1 MRKMYK
7 RILSKI
13 MIFVMCVGLLEGI
26 SIENVQAAS
35 STGKVPMVC
44 YTLSTGRVNTYEY
57 SKGKYNDDKYSYTG
71 YIDGSTDKCTILAV
85 NKNGYC
91 KVKYPVR
98 NGTRTAYAL
107 SREFFVNTSFDT
119 NETQIGV
126 RKTVYRR
133 SNLSQSLGTVYANDN
148 VIIVGTSRNTTQI
161 IYPAG
166 SYYKLGW
173 IEGTYGNS
181 NNCSVK
187 NGYYQIKSALDQNY
201 VLDVYGESCED
212 GANIQLY
219 YNKWATNQGF
229 LIKKES
235 DGYYSISA
243 IHSGKRLD
251 VAGSGKQNETNVLQ
265 WSAHNGDNQRWK
277 IVKTSDGYYSFVSK
291 CNGLYLD
298 ASGGRA
304 ANENNIQCYEG
315 NGSKAQKFILAEV
328 TVGGTTYNESNSA
341 SQNKTTFQLPL
352 DNARCS
358 WRSSNN
364 WSWGENANGG
374 GYSTSRVYHLGMDLL
389 GSSDNVYATADG
401 TVAKSGWNNAN
412 GNYVV
417 IKHQLSGKTI
427 YSFYAHMDSRC
438 VSEGMAVSKGQ
449 KIGIVGNTGSSS
461 RGKHLHFAMMDTLW
475 NGSYYGY
482 STYFS
487 GNSRN
492 YREVT
497 YYNPMY
503 VIQNGNIP

>member
-1 MRKMYK
+1 MIKMYK
-7 RILSKI
+7 RILPKI
-13 MIFVMCVGLLEGI
+13 MIFVMCVGLLSGI

-44 YTLSTGRVNTYEY
+44 YTLSTGRVNTYVY
-57 SKGKYNDDKYSYTG
+57 SNGKYNYTG
-71 YIDGSTDKCTILAV
+71 YIDGNTDKCTILAV
-85 NKNGYC
+85 NENGYC

-107 SREFFVNTSFDT
+107 SSAFFVNTSFDT

-148 VIIVGTSRNTTQI
+148 IIIVGTSGNTTQI

-201 VLDVYGESCED
+201 VLDVYGESYED

-277 IVKTSDGYYSFVSK
+277 IVKTSDDYYSFVSK

-298 ASGGRA
+298 VSGGRA

-328 TVGGTTYNESNSA
+328 TVGG
-341 SQNKTTFQLPL
+341 K
-352 DNARCS
+352 
-358 WRSSNN
+358 
-364 WSWGENANGG
+364 
-374 GYSTSRVYHLGMDLL
+374 GYEEQTEVKQDGYAQPISFSGAYWSTSTRNNDGCQHDVQ
-389 GSSDNVYATADG
+389 GSNIFGQPVYAIADG
-401 TVAKSGWNNAN
+401 TITCKQIVSDTYGGRLVSY
-412 GNYVV
+412 GNV
-417 IKHQLSGKTI
+417 IYFTSSDGKTKAR
-427 YSFYAHMDSRC
+427 YAHLNGFAKCNSR
-438 VSEGMAVSKGQ
+438 VASSYTKQKGASDCSTIRNIDLGSYSV
-449 KIGIVGNTGSSS
+449 KKGECIGYVGTTGNST
-461 RGKHLHFAMMDTLW
+461 GAHLHFELYI
-475 NGSYYGY
+475 NGV
-482 STYFS
+482 
-487 GNSRN
+487 RK
-492 YREVT
+492 
-497 YYNPMY
+497 NPPQY
-503 VIQNGNIP
+503 VGIN